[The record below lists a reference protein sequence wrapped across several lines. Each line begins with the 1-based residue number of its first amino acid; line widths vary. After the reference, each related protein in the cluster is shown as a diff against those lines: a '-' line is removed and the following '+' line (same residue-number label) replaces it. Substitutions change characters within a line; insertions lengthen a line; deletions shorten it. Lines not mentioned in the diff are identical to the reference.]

1 MTAAGPVPLL
11 IVGAGGL
18 AREAAEAARA
28 SGDHHVVG
36 FLDDNPALWGAPIG
50 GAQVLGGLERVAHY
64 PRARL
69 LLGPGRGRSRAVL
82 RQRLDEVG
90 VSADRYTSVVHP
102 RAVVPPS
109 CSVGP
114 GSILLAGVVLTADVT
129 VGQHVAVMPNAVL
142 THDVVVEDYV
152 SVCASASLAGAVRVR
167 TGAYLGQNCTV
178 REGLTVGAWSLIGM
192 GAAVITAVGDCQIW
206 AGVPAQFVRPVAEPP
221 PIAPTGPSAPP
232 PRTTFA
238 RVPR

>member
-1 MTAAGPVPLL
+1 MATAGPVPLL

-18 AREAAEAARA
+18 AREAAEAART

-82 RQRLDEVG
+82 RHRLDQMG
-90 VSADRYTSVVHP
+90 VTADRYTRVVHP

-109 CSVGP
+109 CSVGA
-114 GSILLAGVVLTADVT
+114 GSVLLAGAVLTADVT
-129 VGQHVAVMPNAVL
+129 VGQHVAVMPNVVL
-142 THDVVVEDYV
+142 AHDVVIEDYV
-152 SVCASASLAGAVRVR
+152 SIGSAVTLAGGVRVR
-167 TGAYLGQNCTV
+167 AGAYLGQGCGV
-178 REGLTVGAWSLIGM
+178 REGLTIGAWSLVGM
-192 GAAVITAVGDCQIW
+192 GAAVLRTIGDSEVW
-206 AGVPAQFVRPVAEPP
+206 AGVPAQLLRQAAGPP
-221 PIAPTGPSAPP
+221 PVPASSPDATQRPGLV
-232 PRTTFA
+232 RTV
-238 RVPR
+238 R

>member
-28 SGDHHVVG
+28 SGEHHVVG

-50 GAQVLGGLERVAHY
+50 GAQVLGGLDRVAQY

-82 RQRLDEVG
+82 RHRLEEMGVG
-90 VSADRYTSVVHP
+90 DDRYTNVIHP

-109 CSVGP
+109 CSVGA
-114 GSILLAGVVLTADVT
+114 GSVLLAGAVLTADVT
-129 VGQHVAVMPNAVL
+129 VGRHVAIMPNAVL
-142 THDVVVEDYV
+142 AHDVVVEDYV
-152 SVCASASLAGAVRVR
+152 SVCASVTLAGAVRVR
-167 TGAYLGQNCTV
+167 AGAYLGQSCAI
-178 REGLTVGAWSLIGM
+178 REGLTVGSWSMIGM
-192 GAAVITAVGDCQIW
+192 GAAVIRGIGDSEVW
-206 AGVPAQFVRPVAEPP
+206 AGVPAQLLRPSVGPP
-221 PIAPTGPSAPP
+221 PVPMSPP
-232 PRTTFA
+232 GAAPRTGYA
-238 RVPR
+238 RSVR